1 VIVDDPGPEDNDA
14 ELWSSFFGQ
23 FGHVTFV
30 TIAKDNGPLLKAM
43 AARRAV
49 MREIIMCIGNG
60 QASLEEDDDGILDT
74 TWDGLTFKEKINQP
88 PAKEPKDSKEKTR
101 RYIEKMGAFGMLPM
115 AKWVKKL
122 AAANED
128 IQKAI
133 DTANFVPSKI
143 FITFETEQAQRRCLK
158 ALSQGLLT
166 AAFDKGRDKM
176 DANHIFKGTNVLSV
190 LEAPEP
196 SEVFYEDVQV
206 NFDLRLRQQSRT
218 LLYTFFMVCISV
230 VICKMIA
237 VGTGPAIAALWI
249 TITNIAV
256 PMVIKHF
263 VLKMEDHVSL
273 NAQQL
278 SLFLKLTFFR
288 WMNTA
293 VVIYLIT
300 NFDAFLTV
308 ASMKQI
314 QAVLFADAVTTPLI
328 RTLNPSDAIN
338 QLIICNYAPTQEKMN
353 SYFLGTPWMAAERY
367 ADMTKTLFLCLFY
380 SSLFPAGL
388 FITCAGFG
396 FVYMVDKY
404 SLLRSWRTPAELDDD
419 ITKVS
424 RGHLVFGVYCHAV
437 MTMIFYAEFPFDNVC
452 LDEDAQ
458 QLEWW
463 RFRDARNK
471 YNVSS
476 DLVHYQCDQTVTS
489 RVAGVIFG
497 MPLTRDSM
505 YGRQQRVVG
514 AYAILVALLTFLL
527 FVVYFGKTIVMFI
540 YHLNHGSY
548 KADGDANEDHF
559 TSCDVQAYIPNIT
572 HPSLAYPLI
581 ACDVKTFDPKY
592 LPFEMPSTEMY
603 FVQSLY
609 NKMELPGFTE
619 SELKN
624 LFSEVRYF
632 PPPDDIH
639 EEVEKE
645 APKKGE
651 DGYEAVPKE

>member
-1 VIVDDPGPEDNDA
+1 
-14 ELWSSFFGQ
+14 
-23 FGHVTFV
+23 
-30 TIAKDNGPLLKAM
+30 
-43 AARRAV
+43 
-49 MREIIMCIGNG
+49 
-60 QASLEEDDDGILDT
+60 
-74 TWDGLTFKEKINQP
+74 
-88 PAKEPKDSKEKTR
+88 
-101 RYIEKMGAFGMLPM
+101 M